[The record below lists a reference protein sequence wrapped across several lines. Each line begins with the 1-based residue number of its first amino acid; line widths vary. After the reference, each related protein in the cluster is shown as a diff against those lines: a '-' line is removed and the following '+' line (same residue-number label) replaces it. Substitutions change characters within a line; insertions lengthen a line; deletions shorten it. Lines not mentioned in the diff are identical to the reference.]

1 MVGRT
6 GARAEESNLSTIACA
21 TGVHTEAG
29 REEAATV
36 RSSVQPHGVGEW
48 VQGSVIR
55 PLTNADNIWADK
67 NSRAELNLG
76 SARLRIDS
84 ETSLTLTNVK

>member
-1 MVGRT
+1 
-6 GARAEESNLSTIACA
+6 
-21 TGVHTEAG
+21 
-29 REEAATV
+29 
-36 RSSVQPHGVGEW
+36 VQPHGVGEW